1 MSREPN
7 SEFTVL
13 VLAPTGRNAEAAT
26 ALLSRDG
33 IAARPCAS
41 IPQLC
46 ELLQAPVGA
55 VLIEEEAIA
64 SPRGRQELSA
74 SLGEQ
79 PPWSDLPFIILTRNT
94 FPARRE
100 LPAMRLPEALG
111 NVMFLE
117 RPIHAFTLTNAVHTA
132 LRARRRQYQVI
143 GR

>member
-1 MSREPN
+1 VSREPN

-64 SPRGRQELSA
+64 SPREQSINFA
-74 SLGEQ
+74 SIKMHWRSQ
-79 PPWSDLPFIILTRNT
+79 PMV
-94 FPARRE
+94 RRFSSQS
-100 LPAMRLPEALG
+100 
-111 NVMFLE
+111 NF
-117 RPIHAFTLTNAVHTA
+117 
-132 LRARRRQYQVI
+132 
-143 GR
+143 